1 MRLALYK
8 TDTCP
13 YCVRVFLA
21 IRRLGVEVEYRDR
34 GEHRWRDDLV
44 ARTGRTQ
51 VPCLLID
58 ETPLFESADIIRF
71 LEKLPKPS

>member
-1 MRLALYK
+1 MKLALYK

-13 YCVRVFLA
+13 YCVRVFAA
-21 IRRLGVEVEYRDR
+21 IRRLGVDVEYRDR
-34 GEHRWRDDLV
+34 GDRKWHADLV

-58 ETPLFESADIIRF
+58 ETPMFESADIIRF
-71 LEKLPKPS
+71 LEKLPKAS